1 MNAEHKTVDSAGEPL
16 LTSGNGDYKE
26 KWTHIRQHIEI
37 RRTNDYCVG
46 LDEKLKIDW
55 GTTAEYDRVELAND
69 EAVRK
74 QRSAI
79 LADIAVE
86 EASPRDDLDKDVVIR
101 YKTLLG
107 EACVLCFEGEFEG
120 AQRTLE
126 SAKKYMASR
135 SEERSRQW
143 YVEASATATIPFLA
157 VFAAIW
163 CSRQSTSAFLGVN
176 AFWLLLSGCGGA
188 IGALLSVIARSGKL
202 KFDVGA
208 GQRLHYLE
216 GSSRI
221 VAGAISGLVAA
232 LAVRS
237 DLVFGAFA
245 RDHLSLVTMLAAIA
259 AGRGERLATSIIS
272 KFDEKT
278 ESMKSEGQTGG

>member
-1 MNAEHKTVDSAGEPL
+1 MNAELRTAGGVVEPL
-16 LTSGNGDYKE
+16 RAASNGDYKE
-26 KWTHIRQHIEI
+26 KWTHVRQHIEI

-46 LDEKLKIDW
+46 IDEKLRIDW
-55 GTTAEYDRVELAND
+55 GTTEEYDQRELTK
-69 EAVRK
+69 EESLRK

-107 EACVLCFEGEFEG
+107 EAYVLCFEGEFDG

-143 YVEASATATIPFLA
+143 YVEASAAATLPFL
-157 VFAAIW
+157 VIFAALW
-163 CSRQSTSAFLGVN
+163 CVRHSASAFFGAN

-188 IGALLSVIARSGKL
+188 IGALFSVIARSGKL
-202 KFDVGA
+202 EVDVGA
-208 GQRLHYLE
+208 GQRLHFLE
-216 GSSRI
+216 GTSRI

-232 LAVRS
+232 MAVRS

-259 AGRGERLATSIIS
+259 AGTGERLATSIIS

-278 ESMKSEGQTGG
+278 ESMKSEG

>member
-1 MNAEHKTVDSAGEPL
+1 MNADVRTADGAVVPL
-16 LTSGNGDYKE
+16 HAASNGDYKE
-26 KWTHIRQHIEI
+26 KWAHVRQHIEI

-46 LDEKLKIDW
+46 IDEKLRIDW
-55 GTTAEYDRVELAND
+55 GTTEEYDQRESAKEESL
-69 EAVRK
+69 RK
-74 QRSAI
+74 RCSSI

-86 EASPRDDLDKDVVIR
+86 EACPRDDLDKDVVIR

-107 EACVLCFEGEFEG
+107 EAYVLCFEGEFDG

-143 YVEASATATIPFLA
+143 YVEASAVATLPFLII
-157 VFAAIW
+157 FAAFW
-163 CSRQSTSAFLGVN
+163 CLRNSASAFFGVD

-188 IGALLSVIARSGKL
+188 IGALFSVIARSGKL
-202 KFDVGA
+202 EFDVGA
-208 GQRLHYLE
+208 GKRLHYLE
-216 GSSRI
+216 GTSRI

-232 LAVRS
+232 MAVRS
-237 DLVFGAFA
+237 DLVFSAFA
-245 RDHLSLVTMLAAIA
+245 RDHLSLVTILAAIA
-259 AGRGERLATSIIS
+259 AGTGERLATSIIS

-278 ESMKSEGQTGG
+278 ESTKSEG